1 MIAQFQFHGD
11 DAPRVGFV
19 DRRAPRFHI
28 DAARIALT
36 LAATSKF
43 VERNPQVNDV
53 VQVHGIQQ
61 ALDNRVV
68 RASWLTV
75 LFANAART
83 QCGINR
89 WPRRAHQHIRGARGG
104 GEFVTQTSAS
114 NCGVRLQQGGR
125 QRKGIFGITER
136 VLLAD
141 RAFHDGR
148 QSSDLIAGF
157 GDRTHTGQTSQQ
169 VKDGTRQA
177 IVIDDWASTRSDG
190 VGKID
195 GDGHRLHI
203 KRALGFWQII
213 PVGVGV
219 DANGILRGGLGAVVD
234 DVEGLGRQ
242 LHGRVSDGVPMP
254 LQAWG
259 LAQEFLCG
267 FRITQA

>member
-11 DAPRVGFV
+11 DASGVGLV
-19 DRRAPRFHI
+19 YRRAPGFDV
-28 DAARIALT
+28 DAARIAFALV
-36 LAATSKF
+36 AAGEL
-43 VERNPQVNDV
+43 VERHPQVNDV
-53 VQVHGIQQ
+53 IQVHGIEQ
-61 ALDNRVV
+61 ALDDWIVGTSRLAVF
-68 RASWLTV
+68 
-75 LFANAART
+75 FADAARA

-89 WPRRAHQHIRGARGG
+89 RPGWTHQHVRGARGG
-104 GEFVTQTSAS
+104 GEFVAQTSAS

-125 QRKGIFGITER
+125 QSKGIFGITER

-169 VKDGTRQA
+169 VKDGTWQA
-177 IVIDDWASTRSDG
+177 IMVDDWASTRGDG

-219 DANGILRGGLGAVVD
+219 DADGILRGGLGAVVD